1 MEELTIVRK
10 RTRVWPIVILLIVV
24 ALVAFAV
31 YYMTTDPYFTAPS
44 LAARE
49 WDSSRTLPSD
59 DRRDRRSST
68 HT

>member
-31 YYMTTDPYFTAPS
+31 YYMTA
-44 LAARE
+44 
-49 WDSSRTLPSD
+49 
-59 DRRDRRSST
+59 
-68 HT
+68 